1 MDVVKDFVFNM
12 DLCAEAE
19 DTFVDD
25 DSCDVKDDMGY
36 NENSWPKEDPSG
48 FSFKGKK
55 KLFVKAVENIKV
67 LMKKGNQKAVEGIT
81 FKVLDCRKMNHG
93 NEYDVELSKDKD
105 RGVSV
110 LKIFGPNAKKEHT
123 IMINK

>member
-1 MDVVKDFVFNM
+1 MDLRKEFVLNMDVCDEV
-12 DLCAEAE
+12 EA
-19 DTFVDD
+19 TFVDD

-67 LMKKGNQKAVEGIT
+67 LMKKGNQKVVEYIT
-81 FKVLDCRKMNHG
+81 FKVLDCSK
-93 NEYDVELSKDKD
+93 NESWK
-105 RGVSV
+105 
-110 LKIFGPNAKKEHT
+110 
-123 IMINK
+123 